1 MEYPIYTV
9 LGVLFVIY
17 LFIIIYNRNKSKRR
31 RGKKF
36 MDGYDRQER
45 KTNNKKEL

>member
-17 LFIIIYNRNKSKRR
+17 LFITIYNRKKSKRR
-31 RGKKF
+31 RSKKF
-36 MDGYDRQER
+36 MDGYERQDR
-45 KTNNKKEL
+45 KSNNE